1 MLAPPTVGMH
11 RSVQI
16 HNVSFAALCDWIEGS
31 VLFQDEEELFASDV
45 INVLIENGIYESQEF
60 AWDSITSAWDEI
72 RRRLGWIGQATPL
85 EVTRLSLRRL
95 RDWQDAPAHSFCM
108 ALSYSNWYPKWASQ
122 FGQDYNEQGELFER
136 LTKEAM
142 EKFFPDW
149 VIHRTGWS
157 RTQAIRLNEVV
168 KDVVDR
174 LGEAIGNVRRWTNN
188 KANEAGLDLLCY
200 KPFNDGRV
208 GVPVFLMQCGSGGN
222 WDGKLHT
229 PNLRVWTKI
238 VQWASKPKKAF
249 ATPYALSDEDFIEDC
264 NLVNGL
270 FLDRYRLLSCDQGN
284 PDWVSADLKA
294 DIVAWLEPRIQLL
307 PQADE

>member
-1 MLAPPTVGMH
+1 
-11 RSVQI
+11 
-16 HNVSFAALCDWIEGS
+16 
-31 VLFQDEEELFASDV
+31 
-45 INVLIENGIYESQEF
+45 
-60 AWDSITSAWDEI
+60 
-72 RRRLGWIGQATPL
+72 
-85 EVTRLSLRRL
+85 
-95 RDWQDAPAHSFCM
+95 
-108 ALSYSNWYPKWASQ
+108 
-122 FGQDYNEQGELFER
+122 
-136 LTKEAM
+136 
-142 EKFFPDW
+142 
-149 VIHRTGWS
+149 
-157 RTQAIRLNEVV
+157 
-168 KDVVDR
+168 
-174 LGEAIGNVRRWTNN
+174 
-188 KANEAGLDLLCY
+188 
-200 KPFNDGRV
+200 
-208 GVPVFLMQCGSGGN
+208 MQCGSGGN